1 MCEWVKTGYGLPLFI
16 TTGRTQVIDIVHRS
30 LVILSFFN
38 VFLKAIKKA
47 FRKRSAIQ
55 FEIQQILDSSDS
67 DEDDALVY
75 EDNSDMDKDYVEE
88 LNDND
93 ESDMSS
99 PDETNDNDENE
110 NLRTETKIDGHK
122 QRKTQV
128 FDNV

>member
-1 MCEWVKTGYGLPLFI
+1 MYV
-16 TTGRTQVIDIVHRS
+16 
-30 LVILSFFN
+30 
-38 VFLKAIKKA
+38 
-47 FRKRSAIQ
+47 
-55 FEIQQILDSSDS
+55 
-67 DEDDALVY
+67 
-75 EDNSDMDKDYVEE
+75 DNSDMDKDYVEE
-88 LNDND
+88 LNDD

>member
-1 MCEWVKTGYGLPLFI
+1 MGKNWVWFTLVYNHRPYSSYWY
-16 TTGRTQVIDIVHRS
+16 RTSVFGHSI
-30 LVILSFFN
+30 FFN

-99 PDETNDNDENE
+99 PDETSDNDENE